1 MILNIGGRTDI
12 VNYYS
17 EWFIN
22 RIKEGFCYVRNPM
35 YPQIVYKY
43 DLSPSKID
51 FLIMCSKNYRPIIKY
66 IDLLNSKYRL
76 MCHYT
81 ITGYGRDV
89 EPNVPTIDESVSTL
103 IELSKKIGK
112 EKVIWRYD
120 PILLT
125 KRYTKEYII
134 KAFDYIASKVCN
146 YINRVVFSFVQI
158 YKKLETNFPEII
170 PLTDNDKDE
179 ILRGISQI
187 AKKYGLRI
195 QTCGMEED
203 YLEKYGIEK
212 SGCTTKE
219 LIKDIYNIEYKLKK
233 EGKLRPGCHCL
244 ETRDI
249 GAYDSCP
256 NGCKYCYANQ
266 NYKVAC
272 YMYKY
277 NHNINSPMLIGNLKK
292 DDIIKEASQKS
303 FID

>member
-1 MILNIGGRTDI
+1 
-12 VNYYS
+12 
-17 EWFIN
+17 
-22 RIKEGFCYVRNPM
+22 
-35 YPQIVYKY
+35 
-43 DLSPSKID
+43 
-51 FLIMCSKNYRPIIKY
+51 
-66 IDLLNSKYRL
+66 

-89 EPNVPTIDESVSTL
+89 EPNVPTINESVSTL

-158 YKKLETNFPEII
+158 YKKLETNFPEIV
-170 PLTDNDKDE
+170 PFTDNDKDE

-233 EGKLRPGCHCL
+233 EGKLRHGCHCL
-244 ETRDI
+244 EIRDI

-292 DDIIKEASQKS
+292 DDIIKEANQKS